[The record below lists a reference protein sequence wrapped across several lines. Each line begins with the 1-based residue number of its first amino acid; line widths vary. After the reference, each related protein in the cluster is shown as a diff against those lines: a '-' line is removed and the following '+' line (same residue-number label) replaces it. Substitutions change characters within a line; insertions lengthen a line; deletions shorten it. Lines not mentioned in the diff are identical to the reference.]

1 MKENHK
7 DTKNQ
12 KAIETEVLD
21 QIIKDTIQT
30 VEDGEQQ
37 IYEIA
42 ENARMEYYRTKK
54 EAEKIKEEVK
64 EIIKQVDSLESD
76 EKKARLYLMEVSS
89 NFDKYSEKDIFEAY
103 EKAKNVQVDLSLMRE
118 REFNLRKKRDELELT
133 QKRLSETVTKAENLV
148 TQVGVVLKYLSS
160 NLSDISTQLEEIHQ
174 RQMLALKIIKA
185 QEEERKRIAR
195 EIHDG
200 PAQSMANIVLR
211 AELCE
216 KLQSINPEK
225 IPTELANL
233 REVVREVLQDLRK
246 IIFDLRPMAL
256 DDLGIVPTL
265 KRFIT
270 DYEEKYGVSV
280 ELIVLGEDK
289 KLSSSINLAI
299 FRTIQEALTN
309 IKKHASAKKATV
321 KVEFLSSKINLAVK
335 DDGCGFNPD
344 EVMNNNGRECFGLI
358 GLQERIELLEGEVEI
373 ISSPEKG
380 TLIKAALPIS

>member
-7 DTKNQ
+7 ETKKP
-12 KAIETEVLD
+12 KAIEAEVLD

-54 EAEKIKEEVK
+54 EVEKIKEEVK
-64 EIIKQVDSLESD
+64 EIIKQVDKLESD

-160 NLSDISTQLEEIHQ
+160 NLSDLSTQLEEIHQ

-216 KLQSINPEK
+216 KLQTINPEK

-270 DYEEKYGVSV
+270 DYEEKYGITV
-280 ELIVLGEDK
+280 ELIVLGEDI
-289 KLSSSINLAI
+289 KLSSSINLTI

-309 IKKHASAKKATV
+309 IRKHASARKATV
-321 KVEFLSSKINLAVK
+321 KVEFLKSKINLAVK
-335 DDGCGFNPD
+335 DDGCGFNRD

-380 TLIKAALPIS
+380 TFIKATLPIS